1 MPHDTVVSG
10 PTAGLGIWLEAGR
23 STGVVRFLTIRISN
37 EAEAPHFHGHRL
49 GVHVVLSAP

>member
-23 STGVVRFLTIRISN
+23 STGVIRFLTIRISN
-37 EAEAPHFHGHRL
+37 EAEAPIFTAIDL
-49 GVHVVLSAP
+49 ACTSC